1 MISLLLIM
9 TLSGLSLYERRFI
22 CEDEYIDD
30 ENVHVLYTTIISSR
44 GSFSDQDI
52 GMISV
57 YGVKYYFLCDL
68 ELLLI
73 VGTKSDISI
82 EIIAMYLDEIL
93 TKLKNVFDA
102 KDTEFNEHTILESH
116 SDIDSILYNYVGIWD
131 ESMDDAP
138 MVDYDNIDMVDEEL
152 IQCIDHN
159 EDIKH
164 IMRSDSASTRDD
176 LLSVRLDNMDSSLQE
191 LSMTNHAIHNDVFE
205 KYNTNDTS
213 CHVIAIGTPTDEVGI
228 AAPHPTTNTTST
240 TTTTNTSTTTST
252 TTTIPPRQQKKI
264 ELRKAPSISER
275 LNILH
280 LSRNNTHKVLPINS
294 SLLDNSDDATAG
306 DDDDDNA
313 LIDSPGLIKP
323 TLVPTELEEKLHL
336 LQRRNI
342 TSSTLLGSGHSHS
355 FETQNINNNNNNNNN
370 NRSPSGRSSTG
381 ESSAKTS
388 TLTMHHPIGLSG
400 DIMKAHRKP
409 AITLIHRL
417 KKLSKDPTD
426 SSNATPTLQPTQDTI
441 DDVVQATGAHL
452 DTSSPPTIEGSDF
465 IQRIHKETDF

>member
-1 MISLLLIM
+1 M

-22 CEDEYIDD
+22 CEDDYIDD

-68 ELLLI
+68 DLLLI
-73 VGTKSDISI
+73 VGTNSNISV

-116 SDIDSILYNYVGIWD
+116 SDIDSILYNYVGVWD

-138 MVDYDNIDMVDEEL
+138 MVDYDNIDMTDEEL
-152 IQCIDHN
+152 IQCMDHN

-164 IMRSDSASTRDD
+164 IMRSDSALIRDD
-176 LLSVRLDNMDSSLQE
+176 LLSSRLDNMDSSLLE
-191 LSMTNHAIHNDVFE
+191 LSLTNDAIHNDVFD
-205 KYNTNDTS
+205 KYYHSNTSDAS
-213 CHVIAIGTPTDEVGI
+213 RHVIAKENVDT
-228 AAPHPTTNTTST
+228 APTTTTSMSST
-240 TTTTNTSTTTST
+240 TTTTI
-252 TTTIPPRQQKKI
+252 TIPPQQQKKI

-294 SLLDNSDDATAG
+294 SLHNDAA
-306 DDDDDNA
+306 DDDIA
-313 LIDSPGLIKP
+313 PIESPGLIKP

-336 LQRRNI
+336 LQRRNN
-342 TSSTLLGSGHSHS
+342 SSNLLGSGHSHS
-355 FETQNINNNNNNNNN
+355 FELQNDYNNNL
-370 NRSPSGRSSTG
+370 RSPSGRLPTTG
-381 ESSAKTS
+381 ELSGKTSS

-400 DIMKAHRKP
+400 DIVKAHRKP

-417 KKLSKDPTD
+417 KKLSKDPTES
-426 SSNATPTLQPTQDTI
+426 SSNAIPTLQPAPDTI
-441 DDVVQATGAHL
+441 DVVEATEAHL
-452 DTSSPPTIEGSDF
+452 D
-465 IQRIHKETDF
+465 

>member
-22 CEDEYIDD
+22 CEDDYIDD

-68 ELLLI
+68 DLLLI
-73 VGTKSDISI
+73 VGTNSNISI
-82 EIIAMYLDEIL
+82 QIITMYLDEIL
-93 TKLKNVFDA
+93 TKVKNVFDS

-116 SDIDSILYNYVGIWD
+116 SDIDSILYNYVGVWD

-138 MVDYDNIDMVDEEL
+138 MVDYDNIDMADEEL

-164 IMRSDSASTRDD
+164 IMRSDSASIRDD
-176 LLSVRLDNMDSSLQE
+176 LLTVRLDNMDSSLLE
-191 LSMTNHAIHNDVFE
+191 LSLTNDAIHNDVFD
-205 KYNTNDTS
+205 KYYHSNTSDAS
-213 CHVIAIGTPTDEVGI
+213 RHVIAVIPKENVGT
-228 AAPHPTTNTTST
+228 ARTTSTST
-240 TTTTNTSTTTST
+240 TTTTT
-252 TTTIPPRQQKKI
+252 TTTIPPLQQKKI

-275 LNILH
+275 LNVLH

-294 SLLDNSDDATAG
+294 SLDNDAV
-306 DDDDDNA
+306 DDDIA
-313 LIDSPGLIKP
+313 VIDSPGLIKP

-336 LQRRNI
+336 LQRRNN
-342 TSSTLLGSGHSHS
+342 SSTLLGSGHSHS
-355 FETQNINNNNNNNNN
+355 FELQHSYNNLG
-370 NRSPSGRSSTG
+370 SPSGRLSIG
-381 ESSAKTS
+381 ELSEKTS
-388 TLTMHHPIGLSG
+388 TLTMHHPMGLSG
-400 DIMKAHRKP
+400 DIVKAHRKP

-426 SSNATPTLQPTQDTI
+426 SSSSNAIPTQQLALDTI
-441 DDVVQATGAHL
+441 DIVEATGAHL
-452 DTSSPPTIEGSDF
+452 D
-465 IQRIHKETDF
+465 

>member
-1 MISLLLIM
+1 M

-22 CEDEYIDD
+22 CQDDYIDD

-68 ELLLI
+68 DLLLI
-73 VGTKSDISI
+73 VGTNSNISV

-116 SDIDSILYNYVGIWD
+116 SDIDSILYNYVGVWD

-138 MVDYDNIDMVDEEL
+138 MVDYDNIDMTDEEL
-152 IQCIDHN
+152 IQCMDHN

-164 IMRSDSASTRDD
+164 IMRSDSASIRDD
-176 LLSVRLDNMDSSLQE
+176 LLSSRLDNMDSSLLE
-191 LSMTNHAIHNDVFE
+191 LSLTNDAIHNDVFD
-205 KYNTNDTS
+205 KYYHSNTSDAS
-213 CHVIAIGTPTDEVGI
+213 RHVIAKENVDT
-228 AAPHPTTNTTST
+228 APTTTTSMSST
-240 TTTTNTSTTTST
+240 TTTTI
-252 TTTIPPRQQKKI
+252 TIPPQQQKKI

-294 SLLDNSDDATAG
+294 SLHNDAA
-306 DDDDDNA
+306 DDDIA
-313 LIDSPGLIKP
+313 PIESPGLIKP

-336 LQRRNI
+336 LQRRNN
-342 TSSTLLGSGHSHS
+342 SSNLLGSGHSHS
-355 FETQNINNNNNNNNN
+355 FELQNDYNNNL
-370 NRSPSGRSSTG
+370 RSPSGRLPTTG
-381 ESSAKTS
+381 ELSGKTSS

-400 DIMKAHRKP
+400 DIVKAHRKP

-417 KKLSKDPTD
+417 KKLSKDPTE
-426 SSNATPTLQPTQDTI
+426 SSNAIPTLQPAPDTI
-441 DDVVQATGAHL
+441 DVVEATEANL
-452 DTSSPPTIEGSDF
+452 D
-465 IQRIHKETDF
+465 